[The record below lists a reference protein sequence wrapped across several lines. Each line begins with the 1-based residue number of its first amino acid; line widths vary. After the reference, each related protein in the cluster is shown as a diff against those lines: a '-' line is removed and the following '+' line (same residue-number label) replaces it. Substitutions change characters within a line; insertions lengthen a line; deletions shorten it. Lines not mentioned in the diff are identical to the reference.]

1 MDAEWV
7 ALLLIQKFQ
16 ALLLDGEE
24 TITNPSLRNQVQ
36 EATNKL
42 ILLHQ
47 SIRVS
52 TNEEQTERLLHAFY
66 SAEDAA
72 DTFLART
79 LLLQRQKLRGYNETI
94 CNPLEALKTSGSNF
108 WLLFKSRNPCL
119 S

>member
-1 MDAEWV
+1 MNAEWV

-16 ALLLDGEE
+16 ALLLDGEA
-24 TITNPSLRNQVQ
+24 TVTNPNLRNQVQ

-42 ILLHQ
+42 NLLHQ
-47 SIRVS
+47 SLKVS
-52 TNEEQTERLLHAFY
+52 RNKEQAKRHLHAFY
-66 SAEDAA
+66 SAQDAA
-72 DTFLART
+72 DTFLVRT

-108 WLLFKSRNPCL
+108 WLLFKSRNSCL